1 MSLTANQ
8 EVGPANPSVDRLFPR
23 SGTQTDPFRLLIAER
38 SNEGLGQLAGS
49 ADDES
54 TQRDAFDEL
63 FRRLWRATVEWAR
76 SVGVV
81 SQYQAEDAA
90 TKAWLRAWRYR
101 HRYDPHKGSYGTWL
115 GTIVRNETLDLLKE
129 ESRHHLA
136 TIGQTDDLDGSVC
149 VTQEDPDLMALS
161 YVWEAFDALRKAK
174 PDFAAAL
181 LLKAEGYP
189 DKQISMMLGLEKVGT
204 VGSRLSRGKKF
215 MAEWLASQGVVFLP
229 QAAIGSVHP
238 WGLNPLSTTST
249 GKFYSFSPLM
259 GLLVLPTEMA
269 NPPGA
274 VRVCDGFFVQ
284 VWSYPLD
291 RYRITTSCQTLDE
304 WSQVVFKWND
314 YVVLECSG

>member
-204 VGSRLSRGKKF
+204 VGSRLSR
-215 MAEWLASQGVVFLP
+215 ARSSWPS
-229 QAAIGSVHP
+229 
-238 WGLNPLSTTST
+238 GLRP
-249 GKFYSFSPLM
+249 K
-259 GLLVLPTEMA
+259 
-269 NPPGA
+269 
-274 VRVCDGFFVQ
+274 
-284 VWSYPLD
+284 
-291 RYRITTSCQTLDE
+291 E
-304 WSQVVFKWND
+304 WSFFPKP
-314 YVVLECSG
+314 LLGRSTHGALTPCLRRLRGSSTASLH